1 MSDGTPKRARRAD
14 KVGSVGFFAH
24 AKQTRRWSFPVSAR
38 LVASLTLESPAFA
51 ARAQARFR
59 ETEKRA
65 MDRVAHRVPN
75 TPPGTTAY
83 LLRDWCTSS
92 EEEYLLGR
100 VYHGETSSKK
110 KWTEVSGRR
119 LQNLGGVVHK
129 KGLIPTPVPEWLAAQ
144 MAKVRTSAGDLL
156 PAPINHVLVNEY
168 QPGDGILP
176 HPDGDAYDPAVAI
189 VSLGCDAV
197 MRFAPHRDDA
207 AEAAEGTAAAPRD
220 AETNTKSAAR
230 AFGVLLPRRSLLV
243 FDGALYERYMHG
255 IDAVREDVIDAT
267 VANHGDFPERAAR
280 GAPWRVRRD
289 CVRVS
294 MTFRRA
300 RVVREALRLFG

>member
-1 MSDGTPKRARRAD
+1 
-14 KVGSVGFFAH
+14 
-24 AKQTRRWSFPVSAR
+24 
-38 LVASLTLESPAFA
+38 
-51 ARAQARFR
+51 
-59 ETEKRA
+59 

-100 VYHGETSSKK
+100 VYHGSASSKK

-119 LQNLGGVVHK
+119 LQNLGGVVHP

-144 MAKVRTSAGDLL
+144 MAKVRASAGDLL

-176 HPDGDAYDPAVAI
+176 HQDGAAYYPAVAI

-197 MRFAPHRDDA
+197 MRFAPRRD
-207 AEAAEGTAAAPRD
+207 
-220 AETNTKSAAR
+220 ETSNETKTKTSNDDGSVSR
-230 AFGVLLPRRSLLV
+230 PFGVFLPRRSLLV
-243 FDGALYERYMHG
+243 FDGALYERYLHG

-267 VANHGDFPERAAR
+267 VANRGDVAANDSSKIRSHFCDEDFAAANVDAFPTL
-280 GAPWRVRRD
+280 RRD
-289 CVRVS
+289 RVRVS
-294 MTFRRA
+294 MTFRNV
-300 RVVREALRLFG
+300 RVVRAALRLFG

>member
-1 MSDGTPKRARRAD
+1 
-14 KVGSVGFFAH
+14 
-24 AKQTRRWSFPVSAR
+24 
-38 LVASLTLESPAFA
+38 
-51 ARAQARFR
+51 
-59 ETEKRA
+59 

-75 TPPGTTAY
+75 TPPGATAY

-100 VYHGETSSKK
+100 VYHGSASSKK

-144 MAKVRTSAGDLL
+144 IKKVRASAGELL

-176 HPDGDAYDPAVAI
+176 HQDGDAYYPAVAI

-197 MRFAPHRDDA
+197 MRFAPRREDARDGESEKDRET
-207 AEAAEGTAAAPRD
+207 AER
-220 AETNTKSAAR
+220 S
-230 AFGVLLPRRSLLV
+230 FGVFLPRRSLLV
-243 FDGALYERYMHG
+243 FDGALYERYLHG

-267 VANHGDFPERAAR
+267 VANRGDVRAAG
-280 GAPWRVRRD
+280 GAPTRSRRD
-289 CVRVS
+289 AVRVS
-294 MTFRRA
+294 LTFRNV
-300 RVVREALRLFG
+300 RVVREALRL

>member
-1 MSDGTPKRARRAD
+1 
-14 KVGSVGFFAH
+14 
-24 AKQTRRWSFPVSAR
+24 
-38 LVASLTLESPAFA
+38 
-51 ARAQARFR
+51 
-59 ETEKRA
+59 

-100 VYHGETSSKK
+100 VYHGSASSKK

-119 LQNLGGVVHK
+119 LQNLGGVVHP

-144 MAKVRTSAGDLL
+144 MAKVRASAGDLL

-176 HPDGDAYDPAVAI
+176 HQDGAAYYPAVAI

-197 MRFAPHRDDA
+197 MRFAPRRD
-207 AEAAEGTAAAPRD
+207 
-220 AETNTKSAAR
+220 ETSNETKTSDDDGSLR
-230 AFGVLLPRRSLLV
+230 SGSVSRPFGVFLPRRSLLV
-243 FDGALYERYMHG
+243 FDGALYERYLHG

-267 VANHGDFPERAAR
+267 VANRGDVAANDSSKIRSRSDEDVAAR
-280 GAPWRVRRD
+280 GDVDAFPTLRRD
-289 CVRVS
+289 RVRVS
-294 MTFRRA
+294 MTFRNV
-300 RVVREALRLFG
+300 RVVRAALRLFG

>member
-1 MSDGTPKRARRAD
+1 
-14 KVGSVGFFAH
+14 
-24 AKQTRRWSFPVSAR
+24 
-38 LVASLTLESPAFA
+38 
-51 ARAQARFR
+51 
-59 ETEKRA
+59 

-100 VYHGETSSKK
+100 VYHGSASSKK

-119 LQNLGGVVHK
+119 LQNLGGVVHP

-144 MAKVRTSAGDLL
+144 MAKVRASAGDLL

-176 HPDGDAYDPAVAI
+176 HQDGAAYYPAVAI

-197 MRFAPHRDDA
+197 MRFAPRRD
-207 AEAAEGTAAAPRD
+207 
-220 AETNTKSAAR
+220 ETEKETEKSNETKTSNDGSVSR
-230 AFGVLLPRRSLLV
+230 GKFGVFLPRRSLLV
-243 FDGALYERYMHG
+243 FDGVLYERYLHG

-267 VANHGDFPERAAR
+267 VANRGDVAANDSSKIRSQSDEDVVAANVDAFPTL
-280 GAPWRVRRD
+280 RRD
-289 CVRVS
+289 RVRVS
-294 MTFRRA
+294 MTFRNV
-300 RVVREALRLFG
+300 RVVRAALRLFG

>member
-1 MSDGTPKRARRAD
+1 
-14 KVGSVGFFAH
+14 
-24 AKQTRRWSFPVSAR
+24 
-38 LVASLTLESPAFA
+38 
-51 ARAQARFR
+51 
-59 ETEKRA
+59 

-100 VYHGETSSKK
+100 VYHGSASSKK

-119 LQNLGGVVHK
+119 LQNLGGVVHP

-144 MAKVRTSAGDLL
+144 MAKVRASAGDLL

-176 HPDGDAYDPAVAI
+176 HQDGAAYYPAVAI

-197 MRFAPHRDDA
+197 MRFAPRRD
-207 AEAAEGTAAAPRD
+207 
-220 AETNTKSAAR
+220 ETSNETKTKTSDDDGSLVSFP
-230 AFGVLLPRRSLLV
+230 FGVFLPRRSLLV
-243 FDGALYERYMHG
+243 FDGALYERYLHG

-267 VANHGDFPERAAR
+267 VANRGDVAANDSSKIRSRSDEDVAAR
-280 GAPWRVRRD
+280 GDVDAFPTLRRD
-289 CVRVS
+289 RVRVS
-294 MTFRRA
+294 MTFRNV
-300 RVVREALRLFG
+300 RVVRAALRLFG

>member
-1 MSDGTPKRARRAD
+1 
-14 KVGSVGFFAH
+14 
-24 AKQTRRWSFPVSAR
+24 
-38 LVASLTLESPAFA
+38 
-51 ARAQARFR
+51 
-59 ETEKRA
+59 

-100 VYHGETSSKK
+100 VYHGSASSKK

-119 LQNLGGVVHK
+119 LQNLGGVVHP

-144 MAKVRTSAGDLL
+144 MAKVRASAGDLL

-176 HPDGDAYDPAVAI
+176 HQDGAAYYPAVAI

-197 MRFAPHRDDA
+197 MRFAPRRD
-207 AEAAEGTAAAPRD
+207 
-220 AETNTKSAAR
+220 ETSNETKTSLKDDDGSFR
-230 AFGVLLPRRSLLV
+230 SLRSVSRPFGVFLPRRSLLV
-243 FDGALYERYMHG
+243 FDGALYERYLHG

-267 VANHGDFPERAAR
+267 VANRGDVAANDSSKIRSRSDEDFAAANVDAFPTL
-280 GAPWRVRRD
+280 RRD
-289 CVRVS
+289 RVRVS
-294 MTFRRA
+294 MTFRNV
-300 RVVREALRLFG
+300 RVVRAALRLFG

>member
-1 MSDGTPKRARRAD
+1 
-14 KVGSVGFFAH
+14 
-24 AKQTRRWSFPVSAR
+24 
-38 LVASLTLESPAFA
+38 
-51 ARAQARFR
+51 
-59 ETEKRA
+59 

-100 VYHGETSSKK
+100 VYHGSASSKK

-119 LQNLGGVVHK
+119 LQNLGGVVHP

-144 MAKVRTSAGDLL
+144 MAKVRASAGDLL

-176 HPDGDAYDPAVAI
+176 HQDGAAYYPAVAI

-197 MRFAPHRDDA
+197 MRFAPRRD
-207 AEAAEGTAAAPRD
+207 
-220 AETNTKSAAR
+220 ETSNETKTSNDDVVSR
-230 AFGVLLPRRSLLV
+230 PFGVFLPRRSLLV
-243 FDGALYERYMHG
+243 FDGALYERYLHG

-267 VANHGDFPERAAR
+267 VANRGDV
-280 GAPWRVRRD
+280 APATTSLRRD
-289 CVRVS
+289 RVRVS
-294 MTFRRA
+294 LTFRNV
-300 RVVREALRLFG
+300 RVVRRALRLFG

>member
-1 MSDGTPKRARRAD
+1 
-14 KVGSVGFFAH
+14 
-24 AKQTRRWSFPVSAR
+24 
-38 LVASLTLESPAFA
+38 
-51 ARAQARFR
+51 
-59 ETEKRA
+59 

-75 TPPGTTAY
+75 PPPGTTAY

-100 VYHGETSSKK
+100 VYHGSASSKK

-119 LQNLGGVVHK
+119 LQNLGGVVHP
-129 KGLIPTPVPEWLAAQ
+129 KGLIPTPVPEWLAKT
-144 MAKVRTSAGDLL
+144 MAKVRASAGDLL

-176 HPDGDAYDPAVAI
+176 HQDGAAYYPAVAI

-197 MRFAPHRDDA
+197 MRFAPRRD
-207 AEAAEGTAAAPRD
+207 
-220 AETNTKSAAR
+220 ETSNETKTSNDDER
-230 AFGVLLPRRSLLV
+230 ISVSRFGFGVFLPRRSLLV

-267 VANHGDFPERAAR
+267 VANRGDFPERAAR

-289 CVRVS
+289 RVRVS